1 MADYQPLDLSTLCN
15 AGLEVLGANV
25 DAPLGKQA
33 FRGLPFLV
41 NADGSKCFIALNDAS
56 GNVTIP
62 VNQSARRLIIAHRLL
77 ESDLMEGGALGK
89 PVADY
94 VFRLAEGAEIRIP
107 IRERF

>member
-15 AGLEVLGANV
+15 AGLEVLGANA
-25 DAPLGKQA
+25 DAPIGKQA

-56 GNVTIP
+56 GSVTIP
-62 VNQSARRLIIAHRLL
+62 INQSTRRVIIAHRLL

-89 PVADY
+89 ACR
-94 VFRLAEGAEIRIP
+94 RLCVPTSRRCRNPYSHPRAI
-107 IRERF
+107 